1 MTGQA
6 AIMQR
11 YEQALELTRRML
23 DAAQRSDWDGLVAA
37 ERERSVVVNELRLI
51 DRDTAGDSAM
61 RNRKRGLLQEIM
73 ALDEQVETLTRD
85 WMRELREIL
94 GSVSAQQ
101 RLSRT
106 YGS

>member
-1 MTGQA
+1 
-6 AIMQR
+6 MQR

-23 DAAQRSDWDGLVAA
+23 DAAQRSDWDRLVAA
-37 ERERSVVVNELRLI
+37 ERERSAVVNELRLI
-51 DRDTAGDSAM
+51 DRDTGDSAM

-85 WMRELREIL
+85 WMRELREVL
-94 GSVSAQQ
+94 SSVSAEQ

>member
-1 MTGQA
+1 LTGEA

-23 DAAQRSDWDGLVAA
+23 DAAQRSDWDRLVAA

-51 DRDTAGDSAM
+51 DRDSGGDSAM
-61 RNRKRGLLQEIM
+61 RNAKRSLLQEIM

-85 WMRELREIL
+85 WMRELREVL
-94 GSVSAQQ
+94 ASVSAEQ